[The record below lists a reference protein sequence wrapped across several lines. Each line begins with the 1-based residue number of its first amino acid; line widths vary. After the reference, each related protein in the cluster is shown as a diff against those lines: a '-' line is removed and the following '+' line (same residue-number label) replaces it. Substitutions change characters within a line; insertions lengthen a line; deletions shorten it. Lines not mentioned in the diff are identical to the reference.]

1 VRHASP
7 RHPRGCLLTVER
19 EYDLQL
25 SHTLWELER
34 MARRGTASE
43 GLRRSLIETHAQHI
57 RYMED
62 VAQVPRHQRTIVL
75 LQPKPTQALLL
86 LPSEGMTA
94 DELQPLA
101 EEFHRRGFIVMA
113 TNLAYRTLDKPG
125 RSPVYW
131 QTCADEVENRF
142 DVLAHYSTRV
152 SILGLGMGGLLGLQ
166 VATTRRVGEVVA
178 LFPTLGSQD
187 GLLDR
192 LRATLHRLMRREEKM
207 PRTWPEQRKAA
218 AHAARANL
226 ARATVPFYVL
236 VEDRNDRSEPA
247 QATHAARKL
256 VQRAATKV
264 RVLRPGESASFRD
277 LPPAVFDEIL
287 AFLRRA

>member
-1 VRHASP
+1 
-7 RHPRGCLLTVER
+7 
-19 EYDLQL
+19 
-25 SHTLWELER
+25 

-43 GLRRSLIETHAQHI
+43 GLRRSLIETHTQHI

-75 LQPKPTQALLL
+75 LQAKPTPALLL
-86 LPSEGMTA
+86 LPAEGMTA

-101 EEFHRRGFIVMA
+101 EEFHRRGFTVMA

-131 QTCADEVENRF
+131 QTCSDEVENRF

-166 VATTRRVGEVVA
+166 VATTRPVGEVVA
-178 LFPTLGSQD
+178 LFPTLGSQN
-187 GLLDR
+187 GLLER
-192 LRATLHRLMRREEKM
+192 WRATLQRLLRREATL
-207 PRTWPEQRKAA
+207 PRTWPEQRKV
-218 AHAARANL
+218 AARAASANL
-226 ARATVPFYVL
+226 LRASVPFYVL
-236 VEDRNDRSEPA
+236 VEDRNDRSEQA
-247 QATHAARKL
+247 QAMQAARKL

-264 RVLRPGESASFRD
+264 RVLRPGEAASLRD

-287 AFLRRA
+287 AFLRRS

>member
-1 VRHASP
+1 
-7 RHPRGCLLTVER
+7 
-19 EYDLQL
+19 
-25 SHTLWELER
+25 

-43 GLRRSLIETHAQHI
+43 GLRRSLIETHSQHI

-62 VAQVPRHQRTIVL
+62 VAQIPRQQRTTVL
-75 LQPKPTQALLL
+75 LQPKPTHALLM
-86 LPSEGMTA
+86 LPAEGMTA
-94 DELQPLA
+94 EELQPLA

-131 QTCADEVENRF
+131 QTCSDEVENRF

-152 SILGLGMGGLLGLQ
+152 SILGIGMGGLLGLQ

-178 LFPTLGSQD
+178 LFPTFGSQD
-187 GLLDR
+187 GLVER
-192 LRATLHRLMRREEKM
+192 LRATLHRLLRREEKL

-218 AHAARANL
+218 SRAAGANL
-226 ARATVPFYVL
+226 VRAAVPFYVL
-236 VEDRNDRSEPA
+236 VEDRNDRSEPGQAA
-247 QATHAARKL
+247 QAARKL

-264 RVLRPGESASFRD
+264 RVLRPGEAASLRD
-277 LPPAVFDEIL
+277 LPPGVFDEIM
-287 AFLRRA
+287 AFLRRPIV